1 MKAAFFAL
9 AAAGLVAAQNLN
21 GVPECAVKCITDGI
35 KETNCDPTDS
45 GCLCSAE
52 TQAKLAAAAGPCLR
66 KACSSSDLLKALDA
80 AGALCVAYSATAGS
94 GTAEVTASVTASETG
109 TRTKETTKA
118 TTTAVSTAVLASS
131 SAKTPAKNGTKTGEA
146 TKTESGSSS
155 ETTGSG
161 SGSGSGSGG
170 STTTGSA
177 SASQTNAAAIAGPA
191 VGALLAVL
199 AAALAL

>member
-9 AAAGLVAAQNLN
+9 AAAGLVAAQNLS

-52 TQAKLAAAAGPCLR
+52 TQSKLAAAAGPCLQ

-94 GTAEVTASVTASETG
+94 GTAVATASSTASETG
-109 TRTKETTKA
+109 TTTKETTKE
-118 TTTAVSTAVLASS
+118 TTAAALTSS
-131 SAKTPAKNGTKTGEA
+131 SALTPTKNATKSSEA

-161 SGSGSGSGG
+161 SSSGSGSGSGG
-170 STTTGSA
+170 SSTTGSA
-177 SASQTNAAAIAGPA
+177 SPSQTNAAAIAGPA
-191 VGALLAVL
+191 VGALLAVF

>member
-9 AAAGLVAAQNLN
+9 AAAGLVAAQNLS

-52 TQAKLAAAAGPCLR
+52 TQSKLAAAAGPCLQ

-94 GTAEVTASVTASETG
+94 GTAVATASSTASETG
-109 TRTKETTKA
+109 TTTKETTKE
-118 TTTAVSTAVLASS
+118 TTAAALTSS
-131 SAKTPAKNGTKTGEA
+131 SALTPTKNATKSSEA

-155 ETTGSG
+155 STTGSG
-161 SGSGSGSGG
+161 GSS
-170 STTTGSA
+170 TTGSA
-177 SASQTNAAAIAGPA
+177 SPSQTNAAAIAGPA
-191 VGALLAVL
+191 VGALLAVF

>member
-9 AAAGLVAAQNLN
+9 AAAGLVAAQNLS

-52 TQAKLAAAAGPCLR
+52 TQSKLAAAAGPCLQ
-66 KACSSSDLLKALDA
+66 KACSSSDLLNALDA
-80 AGALCVAYSATAGS
+80 AGALCAAYSATAGS
-94 GTAEVTASVTASETG
+94 GTAVATASSTASETG
-109 TRTKETTKA
+109 TKTKETTKE
-118 TTTAVSTAVLASS
+118 TTAAALTSS
-131 SAKTPAKNGTKTGEA
+131 SALTPTKNATKSSEA
-146 TKTESGSSS
+146 TKIESGSSS
-155 ETTGSG
+155 ETTGAGSS

-170 STTTGSA
+170 SSTTGSA
-177 SASQTNAAAIAGPA
+177 SPSQTNAAAIAGPA
-191 VGALLAVL
+191 VGALLAVF